1 MKLNGSQ
8 YTLQGINP
16 LHLCAKYGTPLYVYD
31 AETIENQ
38 YNILRGVFSDVKN
51 LRINFAIKAL
61 SNQSI
66 LKLMHRF
73 GSCVDTVSIEEV
85 KLCLK
90 AGFSPSEIGYT
101 PSGVTWEEI
110 EEAVGLKVK
119 IHVDSVP
126 LLRRFGR
133 KYGDTYPVG
142 IRLNPPRATSLARSQ
157 RWTRLSQSCGLY
169 SAAMGWCF
177 GAF

>member
-8 YTLQGINP
+8 YAIQGINP

-66 LKLMHRF
+66 LKLMKRF

-85 KLCLK
+85 KL
-90 AGFSPSEIGYT
+90 S
-101 PSGVTWEEI
+101 
-110 EEAVGLKVK
+110 
-119 IHVDSVP
+119 
-126 LLRRFGR
+126 FGR
-133 KYGDTYPVG
+133 Y
-142 IRLNPPRATSLARSQ
+142 
-157 RWTRLSQSCGLY
+157 
-169 SAAMGWCF
+169 MG
-177 GAF
+177 